1 MTTTRRRKAPTRSVA
16 IRRVKPNA
24 KRKERKTQKRKS
36 RNKVMRGGA
45 GDLLLYYEPGVNP
58 QKCIIIKEKLTGRRD
73 NLYLFFAA
81 DIKLDEVK
89 SYVCKAMG
97 LADSVKFEPKFEPKN
112 SDNKSFKLNNLFVR
126 LSGMLSYTTI
136 ESGYLQRGDDVKH
149 KHLVTSTKHKI
160 TPELT
165 SASEIKSWEVVVRDK
180 LQFQQYK
187 DFQYVELTSHV
198 AENGYFYIG
207 YEFRPAQETAEDAC
221 RKQIDTLMD
230 KSDHNYIGRMKNK
243 IMETTKSLKE
253 QIRINKLTNKNNAVH
268 APELINFFKN
278 NAEYSLDEN
287 ITDLKSFYDR
297 FKYRATIN
305 KVVLSPECLKVLESY
320 LGLTGLKTIEEMVD
334 EAYAGNSSEISS
346 QP

>member
-16 IRRVKPNA
+16 IRRVKPIA

-45 GDLLLYYEPGVNP
+45 GDILLYYKPGVNP
-58 QKCIIIKEKLTGRRD
+58 PNCIIIKEKLTGRKD

-81 DIKLDEVK
+81 NITSDQVTD
-89 SYVCKAMG
+89 YVCKAMG
-97 LADSVKFEPKFEPKN
+97 LADSVKFKPEFEPQKN
-112 SDNKSFKLNNLFVR
+112 DDMDSNGRRKYGLNNLFVR
-126 LSGMLSYTTI
+126 LRGVFSYTTI
-136 ESGYLQRGDDVKH
+136 ESGYLQRGDNTRYNV
-149 KHLVTSTKHKI
+149 LVTSKEHKI

-198 AENGYFYIG
+198 AEQGYFLIG

-221 RKQIDTLMD
+221 RKQMSNILGRHRIDAIKEAKQRIGNWPD
-230 KSDHNYIGRMKNK
+230 NIKKSVAMMFNQKMSKKEAEGYINTYLTANYNSDYDSDVR
-243 IMETTKSLKE
+243 
-253 QIRINKLTNKNNAVH
+253 KLRNYYD
-268 APELINFFKN
+268 ELTSK
-278 NAEYSLDEN
+278 
-287 ITDLKSFYDR
+287 
-297 FKYRATIN
+297 
-305 KVVLSPECLKVLESY
+305 LSPECEEELKSH
-320 LGLTGLKTIEEMVD
+320 LGLDKFKTIQEMVD